1 MMKSPTLAFVLAAA
15 CAAFPAAAQNL
26 KPGLWEVRQKVQGN
40 PEMERQMEEAR
51 KQMAAMP
58 PEQRKQIEAMMARP
72 GLQMGPGGDSIRM
85 CLTREMVERDQI
97 PANQGDCKVT
107 QQQRSGNTL
116 RANFTC
122 SNPPSSGESQVT
134 FTSSETYSMRT
145 TATATV
151 GGRPERM
158 TVEGTG
164 KWLGADCGSLKP
176 PAASK

>member
-97 PANQGDCKVT
+97 PANQG
-107 QQQRSGNTL
+107 
-116 RANFTC
+116 
-122 SNPPSSGESQVT
+122 
-134 FTSSETYSMRT
+134 
-145 TATATV
+145 
-151 GGRPERM
+151 
-158 TVEGTG
+158 
-164 KWLGADCGSLKP
+164 
-176 PAASK
+176 